1 MLRQKGWKIRQ
12 RRKQTMKDMSR
23 LPIYKIKRYWKP
35 EEKLFHRQMGLEGTD
50 ALAMSFLGAKIV
62 IPKLIKS
69 QAARKPVRNV
79 CRVTYTVG
87 N

>member
-35 EEKLFHRQMGLEGTD
+35 EEKLFQVWSELML
-50 ALAMSFLGAKIV
+50 LL
-62 IPKLIKS
+62 
-69 QAARKPVRNV
+69 
-79 CRVTYTVG
+79 
-87 N
+87 

>member
-1 MLRQKGWKIRQ
+1 MRQ
-12 RRKQTMKDMSR
+12 RRKQTIKDMLR
-23 LPIYKIKRYWKP
+23 LPINKIKRYWKP
-35 EEKLFHRQMGLEGTD
+35 EEKLFQRCMGLEGTD
-50 ALAMSFLGAKIV
+50 ALAMSFLGARIV

-79 CRVTYTVG
+79 CSVTYTVG